1 MAGPDFRTDDVWCEL
16 CLDAMVRLKPI
27 DEDEAAQ
34 LVRAAS
40 HVRRFRDMSPEI
52 AANEL
57 LVHSVVQ
64 PSLRGEA

>member
-1 MAGPDFRTDDVWCEL
+1 
-16 CLDAMVRLKPI
+16 MVRLKPI

-64 PSLRGEA
+64 PSLRGET